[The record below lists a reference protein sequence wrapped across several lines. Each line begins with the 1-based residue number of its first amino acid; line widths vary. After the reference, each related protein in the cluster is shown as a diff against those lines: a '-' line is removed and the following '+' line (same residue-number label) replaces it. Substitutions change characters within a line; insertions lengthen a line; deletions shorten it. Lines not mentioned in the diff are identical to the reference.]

1 MKNKTEIEETETKC
15 CLCGGTSTGEGQ
27 FLPSSFSMRDNMC
40 DSCVEDNY
48 ADYDPGEHWTTPD
61 YGDEDEDE
69 YDNDY

>member
-1 MKNKTEIEETETKC
+1 
-15 CLCGGTSTGEGQ
+15 
-27 FLPSSFSMRDNMC
+27 MC

-61 YGDEDEDE
+61 YGDEEEDEEEDE